1 MFNYKETLEAMR
13 RERASMQT
21 EVDKLDQAIAALQ
34 MLTTTTAVEETK
46 PRRSAQVKKTAKA
59 KRKISREG
67 LQNIIDAQNKR
78 WAKGRAAA
86 TTKVKAAPGKR
97 GTANEEMTVVRD
109 DLDFRYVG
117 EVSRIPGG

>member
-21 EVDKLDQAIAALQ
+21 EVDKLEQAIAALQ
-34 MLTTTTAVEETK
+34 MLTTTTVVAGTK
-46 PRRSAQVKKTAKA
+46 PRHSALAKKTPKA

-78 WAKGRAAA
+78 WAKVRAAA
-86 TTKVKAAPGKR
+86 KTKVKAVPGKR
-97 GTANEEMTVVRD
+97 ASEPRTKK
-109 DLDFRYVG
+109 
-117 EVSRIPGG
+117 

>member
-1 MFNYKETLEAMR
+1 MFNYKETLEVMR

-34 MLTTTTAVEETK
+34 MLTSTTAVEETK

-59 KRKISREG
+59 RRKISREG

-78 WAKGRAAA
+78 WAKVRAAA
-86 TTKVKAAPGKR
+86 K
-97 GTANEEMTVVRD
+97 
-109 DLDFRYVG
+109 
-117 EVSRIPGG
+117 